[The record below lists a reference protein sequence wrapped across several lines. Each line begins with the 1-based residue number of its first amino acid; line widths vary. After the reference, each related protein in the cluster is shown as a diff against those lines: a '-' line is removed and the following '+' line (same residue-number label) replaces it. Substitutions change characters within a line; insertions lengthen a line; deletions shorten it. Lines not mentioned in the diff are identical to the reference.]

1 MDNKPLDNKEL
12 GKMIHETRV
21 KQGLTQED
29 LAGISGVGRRVVS
42 EVERGKETAQIGK
55 VLLILAALGIG
66 LYAFSK
72 WKK

>member
-1 MDNKPLDNKEL
+1 
-12 GKMIHETRV
+12 MIHEARV

-29 LAGISGVGRRVVS
+29 LAGISGVGRRVIS
-42 EVERGKETAQIGK
+42 EIERGKETAQIGK

-66 LYAFSK
+66 LYALSK

>member
-1 MDNKPLDNKEL
+1 MDNKPFDNKEL
-12 GKMIHETRV
+12 GKMIHEARV
-21 KQGLTQED
+21 RQGLTQED
-29 LAGISGVGRRVVS
+29 LAGMSGVGRRVVS